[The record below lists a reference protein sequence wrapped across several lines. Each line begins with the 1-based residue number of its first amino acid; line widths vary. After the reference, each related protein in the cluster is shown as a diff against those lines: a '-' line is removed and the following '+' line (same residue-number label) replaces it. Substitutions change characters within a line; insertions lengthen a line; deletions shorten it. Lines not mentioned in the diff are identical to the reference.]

1 MTTTSGKVRKQ
12 VRSCNFRVLFLI
24 STPSRRIWQV
34 PIESTRHAI
43 LPVSSSFHF
52 GICILF
58 EASLHLGFSHRLQNP
73 LHFNCRRQKITLK
86 IRPNVLRR
94 RFIDCISDMTT
105 MNTPDAELA
114 DVEFERNA
122 SDDVASPFSNREGS
136 EQEVSLTMPPTP
148 DEDEGHDGDTSCIYS
163 SPPPPPRIAAPF
175 YRPTQNRRKESA
187 ASSRR
192 NSISSVHSRCSSAQA
207 YSHHTG
213 GPQSK
218 HIAHHLRRTSFLED
232 RKARLADRAAHAE
245 KVRLRAALA
254 KAAPRGTSSLE
265 ERALAAQQAREKKLA
280 EIVASCAEDVR
291 KAKAVAESM
300 KEKREREL
308 ARVRARMEERMAEAD
323 RRREE
328 LKNRC
333 ASKRVR
339 GQSLNNKKTVGD
351 VQASAKEKRAPKYS
365 EDVAAGKI
373 QWWWRAMLRRKALTE
388 FNELGLTVEG
398 IRDTSFDHVVELL
411 AQERV
416 LLQTS
421 RILRI
426 CGLREGDSGSV
437 NEMAA
442 LRTFLSAFLILGHPN
457 QVLSNKDSST
467 GEQEQVGAQLSRP
480 MPHDDLANPQLQD
493 LVAKARDLLICFENI
508 SSHLTAAN
516 YYTAPPA
523 LQRSLPEV
531 YATFHNAFIA
541 WKSRDSDSLV
551 QVMVMQFVELQMI
564 WQTVKDST
572 DGASAEAYRESIKD
586 NQVKLIVRIKKLA
599 GPERGKKLISDAL
612 RQAKLARAATKPKG
626 DMKPRVM
633 ENSEA
638 TATATAESF
647 VAPIPQTQTLTPPA
661 TPSSSPPKLHQRPP
675 QPITLGPGLG
685 GLLPRNRVVVHEL
698 AINQEYR
705 IPPAEYREHRA
716 INQRPVFFAMRFNLE
731 AGLAD
736 NGFKYFTVMMQYFK
750 DSLQRLVKPGGFMH
764 KTIGEVLDVE
774 LAERQFQVG
783 SFSYEKFFAG
793 ISHLLPK
800 LCAPYRDDECKD
812 LIENKLQQGDLVGR
826 VEALTEFVDLMLCD
840 YVNYMLSMAAPQ
852 LIQAAPQ
859 YEAKRF
865 AQDMEDNAWDLT
877 AAVTAWRS
885 ARSKVLA
892 ETSKRDPEAVNHPKG
907 RPTADKFYAQMLV
920 DLFTQP
926 LPVDEE
932 TVPEMLL
939 LDYKRMQRLSSA
951 TQRIITAGAIL
962 LQCKNMLKRDV
973 RSPWKAE
980 ATRVTTVLEANHEN
994 IDTAVQGIMAA
1005 LEGGR
1010 SMPAVT
1016 KTHLRALVTK
1026 VLHASQDY
1034 MQKGEEPREP
1044 VLRLLLSR
1052 LRGHMFAR
1060 LGAGSA
1066 SEKIKAASTAGERL
1080 AGLGLAEFAPQ
1091 VREIVDEIAKVG
1103 AVDRAAHGQWWEAVA
1118 QKVQQED
1125 GASSAMSGTDA

>member
-1 MTTTSGKVRKQ
+1 M
-12 VRSCNFRVLFLI
+12 
-24 STPSRRIWQV
+24 
-34 PIESTRHAI
+34 
-43 LPVSSSFHF
+43 
-52 GICILF
+52 
-58 EASLHLGFSHRLQNP
+58 FSN
-73 LHFNCRRQKITLK
+73 
-86 IRPNVLRR
+86 
-94 RFIDCISDMTT
+94 
-105 MNTPDAELA
+105 MNTPVAEPGE
-114 DVEFERNA
+114 VEYERNENA
-122 SDDVASPFSNREGS
+122 IASPLSNQECS
-136 EQEVSLTMPPTP
+136 EQEVSLAMPPTS
-148 DEDEGHDGDTSCIYS
+148 DEDEDHEGNIY
-163 SPPPPPRIAAPF
+163 SPPPPRVAARF
-175 YRPTQNRRKESA
+175 YRPTQARRKDSA

-192 NSISSVHSRCSSAQA
+192 NSISSAHSRCSSNQA
-207 YSHHTG
+207 YSSHAG

-300 KEKREREL
+300 KEKREQEL
-308 ARVRARMEERMAEAD
+308 ARVRARIEERMAEAD

-328 LKNRC
+328 LKNRS

-339 GQSLNNKKTVGD
+339 GQSVNNRKSGD
-351 VQASAKEKRAPKYS
+351 VQSSPKGKRVPKYS
-365 EDVAAGKI
+365 QDVAAGKI
-373 QWWWRAMLRRKALTE
+373 QWWWRGMLRRKALME
-388 FNELGLTVEG
+388 FNELGLSVEG

-411 AQERV
+411 GQERV
-416 LLQTS
+416 LLRTS

-437 NEMAA
+437 DEMVAM
-442 LRTFLSAFLILGHPN
+442 RTFLSAFLILGHPS
-457 QVLSNKDSST
+457 QVLSNKDSMT
-467 GEQEQVGAQLSRP
+467 GEQEQVGAQLPRP
-480 MPHDDLANPQLQD
+480 LPHDDLANPQLQD

-516 YYTAPPA
+516 NYTVPPT

-531 YATFHNAFIA
+531 YATFHNAFLA

-551 QVMVMQFVELQMI
+551 QVMVLQFVELQMI

-572 DGASAEAYRESIKD
+572 DGAAAEAYRESIKD

-599 GPERGKKLISDAL
+599 GAERGKKLISDAL
-612 RQAKLARAATKPKG
+612 RQAKQARAAKKPRG

-638 TATATAESF
+638 TATAASF
-647 VAPIPQTQTLTPPA
+647 VTPSPQAQTPTPPA
-661 TPSSSPPKLHQRPP
+661 TPSRLPPNAQGPP
-675 QPITLGPGLG
+675 QPIVLGPGLG
-685 GLLPRNRVVVHEL
+685 GLLPHNRVVVHEL

-716 INQRPVFFAMRFNLE
+716 ANQMPIFLAMRFNLE
-731 AGLAD
+731 AGRAED
-736 NGFKYFTVMMQYFK
+736 AFKCFTVMIGYFK
-750 DSLQRLVKPGGFMH
+750 DSLQRLVKPDGFMH
-764 KTIGEVLDVE
+764 KTIGEILDVE

-783 SFSYEKFFAG
+783 SFSYETVFTG
-793 ISHLLPK
+793 ICHLLPK

-812 LIENKLQQGDLVGR
+812 LIENRLLNGDMVSR
-826 VEALTEFVDLMLCD
+826 VEALTEFIDFMLCD

-852 LIQAAPQ
+852 LIQSAPQ

-865 AQDMEDNAWDLT
+865 AEAVEENGWKLT

-892 ETSKRDPEAVNHPKG
+892 ETSKRDPEDVNHPKG

-926 LPVDEE
+926 LPIDEKS
-932 TVPEMLL
+932 VPEMLL
-939 LDYKRMQRLSSA
+939 LDYKRMQRLSLA
-951 TQRIITAGAIL
+951 TQRIITAAAIL

-973 RSPWKAE
+973 RSPWKTE
-980 ATRVTTVLEANHEN
+980 ATRVMSVLEANNEN
-994 IDTAVQGIMAA
+994 MEAAVQGTMAA

-1026 VLHASQDY
+1026 VLHASQDSI
-1034 MQKGEEPREP
+1034 QKGEEPREP

-1091 VREIVDEIAKVG
+1091 VREIVDEISKVG

-1118 QKVQQED
+1118 EKVQQEE
-1125 GASSAMSGTDA
+1125 GSSSAMSGTEA